1 MVVGLIFIERPNL
14 TTASTMNKVCKEEAE
29 DLERTL
35 QLFLVAHIMSFF
47 ATAFREMYSAKTDL
61 FGQLMRIM
69 EVLCIPVLFAAILSD
84 IEIVTMNLVRMG
96 STSAQSDSDPLSA
109 DDSSDTTHLSQGQLY
124 LSSKCARKD
133 WI

>member
-1 MVVGLIFIERPNL
+1 MVVGLVFIERPKMEIAN
-14 TTASTMNKVCKEEAE
+14 TMNKVCKEEAE

-84 IEIVTMNLVRMG
+84 IEIITLNLVRMN
-96 STSAQSDSDPLSA
+96 STN
-109 DDSSDTTHLSQGQLY
+109 T
-124 LSSKCARKD
+124 
-133 WI
+133 